1 MTSGDS
7 GQAENGFFFFWKVG
21 GLLCVR
27 EISMPEDM
35 ETIEIRETGG
45 GGGGGGGGGEME
57 KPWRF
62 PDGNNG
68 GKLNFSTLF
77 GGEGPRLFHHSFT

>member
-1 MTSGDS
+1 
-7 GQAENGFFFFWKVG
+7 
-21 GLLCVR
+21 VR

-77 GGEGPRLFHHSFT
+77 GGEGPRLFHHSFTCFGFFPTRWEGVADFWGTHLCD